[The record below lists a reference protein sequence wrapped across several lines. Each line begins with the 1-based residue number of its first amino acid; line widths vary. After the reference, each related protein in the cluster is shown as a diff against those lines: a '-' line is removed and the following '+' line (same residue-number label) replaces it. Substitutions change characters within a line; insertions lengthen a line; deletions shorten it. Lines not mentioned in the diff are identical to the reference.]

1 MKVQVSFIIFLLTA
15 VLASASQPS
24 VRFLVKDNTLYDD
37 PKSEPTSSAC
47 PRFIREYPTFDSI
60 PSYPNIGAAY
70 FLESNNAPKCGSCWN
85 LTYTRSF
92 MMTATSYVTII
103 DHGDALGEEFFTT
116 TKNVLDVLGGG
127 KAAEAGYIPD
137 VLVAEV
143 DGSYCKS
150 SS

>member
-1 MKVQVSFIIFLLTA
+1 
-15 VLASASQPS
+15 
-24 VRFLVKDNTLYDD
+24 
-37 PKSEPTSSAC
+37 
-47 PRFIREYPTFDSI
+47 
-60 PSYPNIGAAY
+60 
-70 FLESNNAPKCGSCWN
+70 
-85 LTYTRSF
+85 
-92 MMTATSYVTII
+92 MTATSYVTII